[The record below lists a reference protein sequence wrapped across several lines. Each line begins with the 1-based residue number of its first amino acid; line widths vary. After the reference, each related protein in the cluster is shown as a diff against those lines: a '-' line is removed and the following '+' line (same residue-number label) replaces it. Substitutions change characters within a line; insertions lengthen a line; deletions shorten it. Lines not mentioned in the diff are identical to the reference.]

1 MMVYSLMC
9 VRVRWLTLLLV
20 LTGKHTVYIKPMDY
34 VSGTHRGFCFVEFAE
49 ADDADEAIF
58 NMDGA
63 DLLGRT
69 ISVSVAQA
77 NQVHRLGS
85 SGGDGAATTTEA
97 VWKSDEWFQNHVS
110 GKNSENDGNQVARN
124 QRLADAKTLQEA

>member
-1 MMVYSLMC
+1 
-9 VRVRWLTLLLV
+9 
-20 LTGKHTVYIKPMDY
+20 MDY

-49 ADDADEAIF
+49 AEDADEAIF

-85 SGGDGAATTTEA
+85 GSGGGGGSAASTTTEA

-110 GKNSENDGNQVARN
+110 GNSTSDDGNQMARN

>member
-1 MMVYSLMC
+1 MMVVMDVYVSQFGSLF
-9 VRVRWLTLLLV
+9 V
-20 LTGKHTVYIKPMDY
+20 LASSCHRSQPMDY
-34 VSGTHRGFCFVEFAE
+34 VSGTHRGFCFVEFAD

-85 SGGDGAATTTEA
+85 GDGGGAATTEA
-97 VWKSDEWFQNHVS
+97 VWKSDEWFQSHVS
-110 GKNSENDGNQVARN
+110 TNNSGNNENQMARN